1 MNSGRQNP
9 LRGMLAVGD
18 LRSDG
23 LAAEAAELVLSRPD
37 LLPDLV
43 DMLTD
48 PDPAARGHAA
58 DALER
63 VSREEPAAVEK
74 YLGRL
79 LSHVEGDSVAMV
91 RWHLAMIFGNLSR
104 SEKTASRSVPSLIAL
119 LDDPSAFVRAWSV
132 SGLCLI
138 GRQFSGFQEDIL
150 LALRR
155 VGSDRSIAVR
165 HRAATAVALLLDPG
179 RPVPRSWV
187 KTSAGR
193 GSAAR
198 GKTAPR

>member
-1 MNSGRQNP
+1 MKPARQNP

-23 LAAEAAELVLSRPD
+23 LAAEAAALVHSRLD

-43 DMLTD
+43 DLLTD
-48 PDPAARGHAA
+48 PEPSTRGHAA

-63 VSREEPAAVEK
+63 VSREKPAAVEK

-79 LSHVEGDSVAMV
+79 LSLIGRDSVAMV
-91 RWHLAMIFGNLSR
+91 RWHLAMILANITR
-104 SEKTASRSVPSLIAL
+104 SAKTAGRCVPRLISL

-150 LALRR
+150 PALQRLR
-155 VGSDRSIAVR
+155 TIEAS
-165 HRAATAVALLLDPG
+165 P
-179 RPVPRSWV
+179 
-187 KTSAGR
+187 SA
-193 GSAAR
+193 
-198 GKTAPR
+198 TAPRRRSRCCSIRTGPSPGAG